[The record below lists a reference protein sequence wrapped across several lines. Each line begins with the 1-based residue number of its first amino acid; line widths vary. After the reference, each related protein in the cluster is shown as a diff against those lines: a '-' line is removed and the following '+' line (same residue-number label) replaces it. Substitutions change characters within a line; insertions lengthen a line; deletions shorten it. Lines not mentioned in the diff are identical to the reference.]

1 MSIFSYKYS
10 FRGLLSH
17 HKIIAHPKTKK
28 KQKNRAMSRLNSV
41 NNWQTGETAP
51 PRLLQVVRRNA
62 SFEKLET
69 IEEETEGGHL
79 HSRIEKTPTY
89 GSVSK
94 AGYTKQLSSVRAA

>member
-1 MSIFSYKYS
+1 
-10 FRGLLSH
+10 
-17 HKIIAHPKTKK
+17 
-28 KQKNRAMSRLNSV
+28 MSRLNGV
-41 NNWQTGETAP
+41 NNWQIGETAP